1 MEGLFFVIKEI
12 YFSKN
17 IDYVSILLTIIFW
30 VILWKI
36 WDLRDTKKLNWLTTI
51 QNKYSFTPIDPDDS
65 NYVILILA
73 EIRRYIAITHAPMHT
88 WSHTPIDIK
97 TYFTDMESIE
107 KIEHLENK
115 LYSGEKISLEEAE
128 NINKFFV
135 QHFSK

>member
-1 MEGLFFVIKEI
+1 
-12 YFSKN
+12 
-17 IDYVSILLTIIFW
+17 
-30 VILWKI
+30 
-36 WDLRDTKKLNWLTTI
+36 
-51 QNKYSFTPIDPDDS
+51 
-65 NYVILILA
+65 
-73 EIRRYIAITHAPMHT
+73 MHT